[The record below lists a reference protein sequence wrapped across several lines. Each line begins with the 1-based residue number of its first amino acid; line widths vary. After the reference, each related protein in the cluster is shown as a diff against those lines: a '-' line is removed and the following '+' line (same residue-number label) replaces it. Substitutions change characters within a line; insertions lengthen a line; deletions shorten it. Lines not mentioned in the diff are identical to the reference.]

1 MVTKSR
7 CRASGWFGAVCFV
20 LSGYG
25 LQSCTIES
33 VSKRIIG
40 DWVITDYT
48 KDSVSVGGF
57 LTPYVSIER
66 DGDIYLPIWRLDQ
79 DIGVHDRGSWKIQST
94 DYTLF
99 IEINSP
105 NNRFDGSFEVWL
117 SEDGQLMSFSRERVR
132 INFARHEWIPW

>member
-79 DIGVHDRGSWKIQST
+79 DIGVHDRGSWK
-94 DYTLF
+94 
-99 IEINSP
+99 
-105 NNRFDGSFEVWL
+105 NRFDGSFEVWL